1 MLLRHVDDK
10 DVDTLI
16 EHFRDPDRRKEFF
29 KEYKEIEILASL
41 AATAK
46 QRGRSFVSDLTGA
59 LSEGQPSG

>member
-1 MLLRHVDDK
+1 M
-10 DVDTLI
+10 DTLI

-29 KEYKEIEILASL
+29 KEYKKIEILASL

-46 QRGRSFVSDLTGA
+46 HRGRSFVSDLTGA